1 MIPTKPN
8 ANTFREGIDGR
19 NHLYQIQYAAA
30 AFRIKPSAV
39 ESFVEALDT
48 AQLELDAQ
56 GSVDGFYAIK
66 RVLEAQFGAAGARL
80 LIGYAMWTMASRPLP
95 APTSAAITYFYEDH
109 VATIKATP
117 GLGKRMVEQIKLG
130 ILAI

>member
-8 ANTFREGIDGR
+8 DNTFREGIDGR
-19 NHLYQIQYAAA
+19 NHLYQPQYASA

-56 GSVDGFYAIK
+56 GPVEGFRAIK
-66 RVLEAQFGAAGARL
+66 RVLEAQFGAAGAVL
-80 LIGYAMWTMASRPLP
+80 LIGYAVWAMAARPLP
-95 APTSAAITYFYEDH
+95 APNAIVIAHFYEDH

-130 ILAI
+130 LLAI